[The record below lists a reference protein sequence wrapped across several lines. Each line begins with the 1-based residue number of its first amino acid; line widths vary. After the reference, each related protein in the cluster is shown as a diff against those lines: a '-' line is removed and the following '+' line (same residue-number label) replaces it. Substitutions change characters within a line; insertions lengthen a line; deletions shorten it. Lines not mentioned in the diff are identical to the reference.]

1 MKETRPIKRT
11 KQLAPLSREHHDAL
25 VFLLRLKQGLKN
37 GTASSLMSDY
47 VKWFW
52 VNNLAHHFE
61 QEESLLLPVLT
72 HEDEMAVRLKNE
84 HQTIRRLVS
93 EKLNEAKIALFTELL
108 NAHIRFEER
117 EFFPYIEKK
126 ISMPQLNEIFKK
138 LDNTLQCQTTWE
150 HAFWT
155 DNR

>member
-37 GTASSLMSDY
+37 GTASSLISDY

-52 VNNLAHHFE
+52 TNNLKHHFE
-61 QEESLLLPVLT
+61 QEETLLLPALN
-72 HEDEMAVRLKNE
+72 EGDEMATRLKSE
-84 HQTIRRLVS
+84 HQTIRSLVS
-93 EKLNEAKIALFTELL
+93 KTLNETDTALLSELL

-117 EFFPYIEKK
+117 ELFPYIEKK
-126 ISMPQLNEIFKK
+126 LSMAQLNEIFGE
-138 LDNTLQCQTTWE
+138 LDHPVKCQTSWE

-155 DNR
+155 HDR